1 MVGVKPMR
9 WTRMERE
16 TNGGPVWVCV
26 CVCLDA
32 SDGHKEVDQH
42 QAHMHTDD
50 DGALVI
56 VLVVLVLVD
65 GWLVGCGATTKD
77 TDRCHMRIHQ
87 GFPCS

>member
-9 WTRMERE
+9 WTTIERE
-16 TNGGPVWVCV
+16 TEGGPVCGCV
-26 CVCLDA
+26 GVDA
-32 SDGHKEVDQH
+32 SEGHKEVDQH
-42 QAHMHTDD
+42 QGHMHTDD

-87 GFPCS
+87 EFPSS